1 MNITKKTIAGLLS
14 VTVSFSFIVAFML
27 SPVKVEA
34 AKAHTFTN
42 GGVKYQVVKEAV
54 YNEEDEAY
62 DDGTCMVIGAD
73 KNTKKI
79 EIGESIEE
87 DKGDDTLNYTIVS
100 IKKGAFKKHAKL
112 TTFTLLEESK
122 ITAIPDNC
130 FTGCKKLT
138 KVELKNTLI
147 NKIGKNAMKDCTKLS
162 YITIKSDKITKVSK
176 IGKDAFKNTKKGIKV
191 EGSETKM
198 SKKYQGFVK
207 KRGAKNPKYV
217 KATKTSSDDEEDEED
232 DSDFEDDTEDAEE

>member
-1 MNITKKTIAGLLS
+1 MNTTKRAIAGFLS
-14 VTVSFSFIVAFML
+14 ITVSFAFIVAFML
-27 SPVKVEA
+27 TPVKAEA

-42 GGVKYQVVKEAV
+42 GGVKYQVVKEAA
-54 YNEEDEAY
+54 YNEEDEVY
-62 DDGTCMVIGAD
+62 DDGTCMIIGAD

-79 EIGESIEE
+79 EVGESIEE
-87 DKGDDTLNYTIVS
+87 DKGDNTFTYTIVS
-100 IKKGAFKKHAKL
+100 IKKNAFKKHAKL
-112 TTFTLLEESK
+112 TNFTLLEESK
-122 ITAIPDNC
+122 ITAIPDGC

-138 KVELKNTLI
+138 KIELKNTLI

-198 SKKYQGFVK
+198 SKKYQGFLK

-217 KATKTSSDDEEDEED
+217 KATKEASEDEEIEED
-232 DSDFEDDTEDAEE
+232 DSDLEEDTEEE